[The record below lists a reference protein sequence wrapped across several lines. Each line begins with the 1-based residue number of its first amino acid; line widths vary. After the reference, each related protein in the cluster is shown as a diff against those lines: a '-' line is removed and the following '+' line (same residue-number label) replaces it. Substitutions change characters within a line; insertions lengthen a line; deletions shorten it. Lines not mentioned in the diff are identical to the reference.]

1 MKLAVLSASLA
12 ATLMHPGSTAAQ
24 QAVRLLTPPQAEVVE
39 MGPHHRVW
47 SRTELVPDGMG
58 GWRAEERRVTELAT
72 GLGRWDE
79 GQRAYVGA
87 RAAFEVTESGHVIA
101 RETAHQLILPPDLSE
116 SAVDMLAPDGARLGW
131 QLIGLA
137 MIDRASG
144 QSVLLG
150 EAQPSA
156 AQWLGEQ
163 EVLYPNALSGIAA
176 DVRYRLTL
184 DGLEQDL
191 ILREQVA
198 PELVADL
205 GLNPAACRLMV
216 LTEFVSF
223 PEETTTERRTL
234 GEVLADGTVGTDED
248 VSFGAMRIG
257 AGRAF
262 GLEEAEG
269 SWLRVAKSWEVLDG
283 RQVLVES
290 VDYAGL
296 GPLMD
301 RLPLPE
307 QGRIDR
313 LKERV
318 QRTAKVA
325 RPGGE
330 GRYAGLVLPVRR
342 GEPAQARVKAPG
354 FRDGRLETGAGSMVH
369 LGTGAGACARAPM
382 GQGRGLVVD
391 FALQTIC
398 ATNFTF
404 RGDTTYYVSGT
415 VNLSGTTTIEGGAVI
430 KYGASGPPKVVC
442 LGDIVCNTAAFCPAV
457 FTAKDDDTVG
467 ETITGSTGSPYV
479 SDYANPAIEV
489 RTSGSRLH
497 DLRLAH
503 AGTGLKFSDS
513 SAGNHQVSHVQM
525 VHCNSALIVEGNG
538 ALSNHVALR
547 NVLIDRATYGLYG
560 SSFQV
565 TGEHLTAHQCTHL
578 AYNSSTS
585 YVSGLSL
592 TNSLLVAVITNGTVS
607 LGQSC
612 CQWPGSS
619 NGVFQTVG
627 AGGFYLADGAYR
639 EAGTTNIDAALAAD
653 LKRKTTYP
661 PLVWSNAVVTT
672 DTVLSPQAGR
682 DTDLLDLGYH
692 YDPIDHA
699 VSLFTVTNALATNG
713 IAPPPVTLTVLPG
726 TVIGQF
732 GSRGLQMEY
741 NSRLMAEGTPTAPVR
756 LVRYDG
762 VQEQSIAWGGTNA
775 GAYLVLGPPRDAVEG
790 LTNSPG
796 VSLRYVEG
804 TLLGGMGYGFVSGNG
819 WWLWKAIEVQD
830 CQWTGGR
837 FQVSGYPGTTAV
849 LRNNVF
855 AWTWHRGYGWPAYE
869 VYNNLFYGGT
879 VRLERYAA
887 GGAWTLRDN
896 AFDSVALTNANA
908 AVVNDHNAYLGLGQ
922 AQLPGSGGSDQVL
935 SSFIYTNL
943 AVRPSWRFYQVS
955 TDLVDKGSRNATNA
969 GLYHFTT
976 QISQVKETNSVV
988 DIGFHYVAVD
998 TATGL
1003 PLDTDG
1009 DGLSDYFEDRN
1020 GNGVYDRGASETDW
1034 VNSPHGT
1041 TGMTGLQVF
1050 TPFE

>member
-1 MKLAVLSASLA
+1 MRLAVLSASLA
-12 ATLMHPGSTAAQ
+12 ATLMHPGLAVAQ
-24 QAVRLLTPPQAEVVE
+24 EPVRLLTQPQAEVVE

-47 SRTELVPDGMG
+47 SRAELVPDGVG
-58 GWRAEERRVTELAT
+58 GWCAEERRVTELAT

-79 GQRAYVGA
+79 GQQAYVAA

-101 RETAHQLILPPDLSE
+101 RKTAHQLILPPDLSE
-116 SAVDMLAPDGARLGW
+116 SAVDMLAPDGARLRW

-137 MIDRASG
+137 IIDRASG

-150 EAQPSA
+150 EPQPSA
-156 AQWLGEQ
+156 AECLGEQ

-234 GEVLADGTVGTDED
+234 GEVLADGTVGTDEE

-269 SWLRVAKSWEVLDG
+269 SWLRVAKSWERLDG

-301 RLPLPE
+301 RLPLPD

-313 LKERV
+313 LK
-318 QRTAKVA
+318 AKVRRMA
-325 RPGGE
+325 EVRPADGNGKQAWLRLPPRRNPAHQARADAPVFRAGRLAVGDRAVAAAAVAARASGDRPG
-330 GRYAGLVLPVRR
+330 LV
-342 GEPAQARVKAPG
+342 
-354 FRDGRLETGAGSMVH
+354 M
-369 LGTGAGACARAPM
+369 
-382 GQGRGLVVD
+382 D
-391 FALQTIC
+391 FVTVASS

-404 RGDTTYYVSGT
+404 CGDTTYYVSGAVT
-415 VNLSGTTTIEGGAVI
+415 LSGTTAIEGGAVI
-430 KYGASGPPKVVC
+430 KYNNGGSAKVVC
-442 LGDIVCNTAAFCPAV
+442 LGSVVCNTGPFRPAV
-457 FTAKDDDTVG
+457 FTAKDDQSVG
-467 ETITGSTGSPYV
+467 ETV
-479 SDYANPAIEV
+479 SANAAPSGYYANPAIEV
-489 RTSGSRLH
+489 RTSRQDLH
-497 DLRLAH
+497 DLRFAH
-503 AGTGLKFSDS
+503 AAMGLFFSDW
-513 SAGNHQVSHVQM
+513 SAGSNLASHIQWVRCEKAVGAIGSPSMYHQ
-525 VHCNSALIVEGNG
+525 LG
-538 ALSNHVALR
+538 LR
-547 NVLIDRATYGLYG
+547 NALMHEVEKGLEGY
-560 SSFQV
+560 FLDV
-565 TGEHLTAHQCTHL
+565 RVEHLTLHQCNLL
-578 AYNSSTS
+578 AYNQATNYGSTFT
-585 YVSGLSL
+585 LSMA
-592 TNSLLVAVITNGTVS
+592 NSLLVRVTNWGNITLSTNATARLS
-607 LGQSC
+607 
-612 CQWPGSS
+612 SS

-672 DTVLSPQAGR
+672 DAVLSPQAGR
-682 DTDLLDLGYH
+682 DTDMPDLGYH

-741 NSRLMAEGTPTAPVR
+741 NSRLVAEGTPTAPVR

-790 LTNSPG
+790 LTNAPG

-819 WWLWKAIEVQD
+819 WWLWKEIEVQD

-855 AWTWHRGYGWPAYE
+855 AWTWHRGYGWPVYE
-869 VYNNLFYGGT
+869 AYNNLFYGGT

-908 AVVNDHNAYLGLGQ
+908 AVVNDHNGYLGLGQ

-935 SSFIYTNL
+935 SSFTYTNL
-943 AVRPSWRFYQVS
+943 AVWPSWRFYQVT
-955 TDLVDKGSRNATNA
+955 TDLINVGSCNATNA

-976 QISQVKETNSVV
+976 QISQAKETDSVV

-1003 PLDTDG
+1003 PLDFDG
-1009 DGLSDYFEDRN
+1009 DGLSDYFEDRD
-1020 GNGVYDRGASETDW
+1020 GNGTVGSGETDW
-1034 VNSPHGT
+1034 RGSGDL
-1041 TGMTGLQVF
+1041 GLRVRI
-1050 TPFE
+1050 TRPGANGILP